1 MSRPPAAAA
10 PALPE
15 LLKLTESLGY
25 VVIFSGDSAAGRETA
40 SRGLAGQVFDLDVMN
55 LPADD
60 SEALRKILG
69 LARKLRIT
77 RSENGLPPVN

>member
-1 MSRPPAAAA
+1 
-10 PALPE
+10 
-15 LLKLTESLGY
+15 
-25 VVIFSGDSAAGRETA
+25 
-40 SRGLAGQVFDLDVMN
+40 MN